1 MECGGLRV
9 EVNFYSAKKDVP
21 LLNINDK
28 NKKKGGTS
36 MKLKI
41 SLRTYG
47 INQGMIFY
55 FKTTPG
61 QNTIKTMLQKY
72 CSFLIEQSKLKT
84 IKENLLC
91 AFIYN
96 AMA

>member
-1 MECGGLRV
+1 MYL
-9 EVNFYSAKKDVP
+9 

-84 IKENLLC
+84 IKENLYVHSFTMQWHNNSRGL
-91 AFIYN
+91 FIQ
-96 AMA
+96 